1 MLLFLDVNP
10 LSLGIE
16 TVDSVTSNIIDHS
29 TSIPIEKSKIY
40 HTPYDNCT
48 EFDIDIYEGEEKSTN
63 NLLGKFTL
71 SGIEPADK
79 GVAQINVT
87 LTIDANVILK
97 VSAVENAYGEDKN
110 ITITKISEPK
120 RLDSDKIDSDQDDVS
135 NKSLIS
141 SGIRSDNSD

>member
-1 MLLFLDVNP
+1 MLLLLDVNP
-10 LSLGIE
+10 LSVGIE
-16 TVDSVTSNIIDHS
+16 TVGGVMSNIIGHN
-29 TSIPIEKSKIY
+29 TSIPIENSKIY

-48 EFDIDIYEGEEKSTN
+48 EFDINIYEGEEKSTN

-87 LTIDANVILK
+87 LTIDANGILN

-120 RLDSDKIDSDQDDVS
+120 RLDSD
-135 NKSLIS
+135 
-141 SGIRSDNSD
+141 